1 MTFDH
6 LFLLGLPAS
15 GKSEFID
22 FMKQQSSEALAE
34 SYHIGRFEEM
44 DDFIWLWEK
53 CVEDDLW
60 EEVGERR
67 LFSKKNGANYSIADG
82 DLYKFFTECFN
93 REIPKSYLSR
103 PEFYKDGTLI
113 IEFSRGGDNTYNY
126 ALNRL
131 DPRILKCGAV
141 LYVKV
146 TPEESR
152 RRNEARYQEKLAHS
166 ILAHKT
172 PDDVMDKFYPYD
184 DWDEFTQGKPH
195 GVLECNG
202 VQVPYVTMNKEPES
216 KDQGVLAK
224 RYGEALDKLWQ
235 LYSNISSS

>member
-22 FMKQQSSEALAE
+22 FMKQQTPESLAE
-34 SYHIGRFEEM
+34 HYHIGRFDEM

-60 EEVGERR
+60 EEVGEGR
-67 LFSKKNGANYSIADG
+67 LFSKKDGANYSISDG

-93 REIPKSYLSR
+93 REIPRTYLSR
-103 PEFYKDGTLI
+103 PEFYKEGTLI
-113 IEFSRGGDNTYNY
+113 IEFSRGGDNTYGY

-131 DPRILKCGAV
+131 DPEILKRGAV

-146 TPEESR
+146 APEESR

-172 PDDVMDKFYPYD
+172 PDDVMDKFYPFD
-184 DWDEFTQGKPH
+184 DWDKFTEGKPS
-195 GVLECNG
+195 GTLGCNG
-202 VQVPYVTMNKEPES
+202 VMLPFVTMDNEPES
-216 KDQGVLAK
+216 KDQEVLAR
-224 RYGEALDKLWQ
+224 RYKGALDTLWQ
-235 LYSNISSS
+235 LYSNTSSS

>member
-22 FMKQQSSEALAE
+22 FMKQQASEALAE
-34 SYHIGRFEEM
+34 RYHMGHLEEM
-44 DDFIWLWEK
+44 DDFVWLWEK

-60 EEVGERR
+60 EEVGKGR
-67 LFSKKNGANYSIADG
+67 LFSKKEGANYSIADG

-93 REIPKSYLSR
+93 REIPKTYLSR
-103 PEFYKDGTLI
+103 PEFYRDGTLI
-113 IEFSRGGDNTYNY
+113 IEFSRGGDNTYDY
-126 ALNRL
+126 TLNRL
-131 DPRILKCGAV
+131 DQEILKRSAV
-141 LYVKV
+141 LYVNV

-172 PDDVMDKFYPYD
+172 PDEVMDKFYPFD
-184 DWDEFTQGKPH
+184 DWDAFTKSESS

-202 VQVPYVTMNKEPES
+202 VKVPFFTMDNEPES
-216 KDQGVLAK
+216 KDISVLAE
-224 RYGEALDKLWQ
+224 RYGEALDTLWT
-235 LYSNISSS
+235 LYNDLR

>member
-22 FMKQQSSEALAE
+22 FMKQQASDVLAE
-34 SYHIGRFEEM
+34 RYHIGHLEEM
-44 DDFIWLWEK
+44 DDFVWLWEK

-60 EEVGERR
+60 EEVGKGR
-67 LFSKKNGANYSIADG
+67 LFSKKEGANYSIADG

-93 REIPKSYLSR
+93 REIPKTYLSR
-103 PEFYKDGTLI
+103 PEFYRDGTLI
-113 IEFSRGGDNTYNY
+113 IEFSRGGDNTYDY
-126 ALNRL
+126 TLNRL
-131 DPRILKCGAV
+131 DQEILKRSAV
-141 LYVKV
+141 LYVNV

-172 PDDVMDKFYPYD
+172 PDEVMDKFYPFD
-184 DWDEFTQGKPH
+184 DWDAFTKSESS

-202 VQVPYVTMNKEPES
+202 VKVPFFTMDNEPES
-216 KDQGVLAK
+216 KDISVLAE
-224 RYGEALDKLWQ
+224 RYGEALDTLWT
-235 LYSNISSS
+235 LYNDLR